1 MALYLISYDVAKEDA
16 PEYEALWQHL
26 RTIGAKKI
34 LYSEWAVVAGNGQAR
49 AIYDRI
55 APLTRLPD
63 RLLVQELT
71 NEAVWDK
78 LLIPDA
84 EFQAMCRSARG

>member
-1 MALYLISYDVAKEDA
+1 MALYLISYDIAKSDES
-16 PEYEALWQHL
+16 EYDSLWEKL
-26 RTIGAKKI
+26 RVIGAKKI

-49 AIYDRI
+49 ALYDQI

-71 NEAVWDK
+71 NDAVWDK